1 MMSKDYKVQGVSK
14 FREYKPGNMIK
25 VQTTDKREFKGVY
38 VGTVLYTVNKIRP
51 EGRGFYLVVYDIN
64 VHKAKVI
71 NILEYCQQKHVHIEN
86 VGGTR
91 LVKELS
97 SYLRKYYRDL
107 EQYQELLRQKL
118 EVDKKAEQSRT
129 KLEKLALKGV
139 SMDANTSKRLKE
151 EMYQQDPF
159 SRVKATIK
167 TDTVG
172 FSVQGGGREDQ
183 LFLHHYYSGVQTDGA
198 SIGASTYLEYDDV
211 RFVDEE
217 PKPEKIVQH
226 LRDNGYPGA
235 DLELYKK
242 LVKKYAKI
250 VEITGDF
257 FMAEL
262 REGKGDRF
270 TIYIMFYLEFKDP
283 SRLKVE
289 QLDQLAKDLK
299 TLYDKNTKY
308 NEPRRRGFYW

>member
-1 MMSKDYKVQGVSK
+1 MMNKDYKVQGVSK
-14 FREYKPGNMIK
+14 FRDYKPGNMIK

-38 VGTVLYTVNKIRP
+38 VGTVFYTVNKIRP
-51 EGRGFYLVVYDIN
+51 EGRGFYLVVYDIT

-71 NILEYCQQKHVHIEN
+71 NILEYCQEKHVHIEN

-97 SYLRKYYRDL
+97 EYLRKYYRDL

-118 EVDKKAEQSRT
+118 EVDKKAELSRT

-139 SMDANTSKRLKE
+139 SMDAATSKRLKE

-159 SRVKATIK
+159 SRIKATIK
-167 TDTVG
+167 TENVG
-172 FSVQGGGREDQ
+172 FSVQEGGNDV
-183 LFLHHYYSGVQTDGA
+183 LFLHHYYSDVQTDGA
-198 SIGASTYLEYDDV
+198 TIGASTYLEYDDV

-226 LRDNGYPGA
+226 LRDSGYPGA

-242 LVKKYAKI
+242 IVKKYAKI

-257 FMAEL
+257 FMAGL

-270 TIYIMFYLEFKDP
+270 TISIMFYLEFKDP
-283 SRLKVE
+283 RRLKVE

-299 TLYDKNTKY
+299 TLYDKVTKY